1 MTYRDALFA
10 LAQAVP
16 NLNERDAAF
25 AKSLLDQ
32 AHSPYS
38 DAVPLSMKQ
47 WEWVRKLADK
57 AKAPPAAPAASFA
70 PIVEL
75 FAKAGGKFP
84 AIVFEADDGTA
95 FRLSRAGAASKA
107 PGTINVTDTAKGF
120 DAKTWFGRIG
130 LDGAFQA
137 SNRVAPATMASV
149 TAALAAFA
157 ANPAGQAA
165 AHGHKTGSCCFCGL
179 TLTDQRSVTVGYGP
193 ICAERWGLPWG
204 EAS

>member
-38 DAVPLSMKQ
+38 DAVPLSLRQ

-57 AKAPPAAPAASFA
+57 AKAPCRPRRRVSRRSSSCSPRLAASEE
-70 PIVEL
+70 V
-75 FAKAGGKFP
+75 P
-84 AIVFEADDGTA
+84 AIVFEADDGTCLL
-95 FRLSRAGAASKA
+95 RLSPAGAASKA

-120 DAKTWFGRIG
+120 DAKTWFSRIG
-130 LDGAFQA
+130 
-137 SNRVAPATMASV
+137 
-149 TAALAAFA
+149 
-157 ANPAGQAA
+157 
-165 AHGHKTGSCCFCGL
+165 
-179 TLTDQRSVTVGYGP
+179 
-193 ICAERWGLPWG
+193 
-204 EAS
+204 